1 MAGGAIPVV
10 WRDEV
15 GRISPQ
21 LRRVPVADYFGTFF
35 STLYR
40 MQSMAVLSSS
50 MANKPLITNSKLK
63 VLGDLFFGGR
73 DDSGQEQ

>member
-40 MQSMAVLSSS
+40 MQSMAVLSSF
-50 MANKPLITNSKLK
+50 MANKSLIPSNKLR
-63 VLGDLFFGGR
+63 VVADLLCDGL